1 MTEID
6 LDERSL
12 ENMVRFYQ
20 AQLISIQRGQPIHR
34 TDLKNLKRLR
44 LVCLNYHDS
53 PAHFELTDLAKRLL
67 GVT

>member
-12 ENMVRFYQ
+12 ENMARFYKS
-20 AQLISIQRGQPIHR
+20 QLLSIHRGQQIHR

-44 LVCLNYHDS
+44 LVCLNHHGS
-53 PAHFELTDLAKRLL
+53 LPRFVLTPLARALL